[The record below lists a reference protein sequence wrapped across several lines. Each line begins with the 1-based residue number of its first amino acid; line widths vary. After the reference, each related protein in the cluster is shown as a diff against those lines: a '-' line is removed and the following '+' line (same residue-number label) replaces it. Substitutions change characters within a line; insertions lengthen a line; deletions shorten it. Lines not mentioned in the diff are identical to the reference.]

1 MTIKT
6 IFKAGLAALVLAGLS
21 GVAEAKR
28 GHRPYVEFE
37 DFPLGEHC
45 MRIGSHL
52 HCSGANFGHPGFRHP
67 HDPGY
72 AFTHRLSCGEA
83 KSRVRDR
90 GFHKIVTKDCSG
102 KSYSFSAIKKGNRY
116 LVKVN
121 AHTGRVKVYGL

>member
-6 IFKAGLAALVLAGLS
+6 IFRAGLAVLVFAGLS

-37 DFPLGEHC
+37 DFPFGEHC

-83 KSRVRDR
+83 KSRVRAR
-90 GFHKIVTKDCSG
+90 GFNKIVTKDCSG